1 MKKILRNADGTIS
14 FLAHNGEE
22 FIPVVMGPLWGTQ
35 GLQGE
40 FPEIGYAY
48 LHDVPNGTP
57 RIVCHHGTRSGLY
70 TTHQSNGT
78 QILWTGVVADPQVGR
93 GGDMYNKYRS
103 RFVLRQWPDD
113 GAVKVT
119 LDSL

>member
-1 MKKILRNADGTIS
+1 MKKILRNADGTLS

-48 LHDVPNGTP
+48 LLDKPWETP
-57 RIVCHHGTRSGLY
+57 MTVCHHGIHPGLY
-70 TTHQSNGT
+70 TTHRSDGT
-78 QILWTGVVADPQVGR
+78 IILYTGVEGEVQAGR
-93 GGDMYNKYRS
+93 GGDLYNKYRS
-103 RFVLRQWPDD
+103 QYVLRQWPDD